1 MTTQIPAHEMLD
13 DARWPTQGPA
23 RRIRLRPFTAFLAI
37 GLIAVAGIYGGAELQ
52 QRNGSGSVASGASA
66 SGASA
71 RAGGLSGRP
80 GGGSAGGGATT
91 GTVTEITAKTLYVTS
106 SSGKLIT
113 VELTSKTTFTRT
125 AKTAKSG
132 IALGDTAIVR
142 GTKNASGTLVATSV
156 IATAKGVTSTFGAPA
171 GGFSGGAS

>member
-1 MTTQIPAHEMLD
+1 MTTHIPAHETLD
-13 DARWPTQGPA
+13 DARWPTEGSA
-23 RRIRLRPFTAFLAI
+23 SRIRLRPFTAFLAI

-52 QRNGSGSVASGASA
+52 KRNGSGSVSSVSPA

-71 RAGGLSGRP
+71 RSGGPTGRF
-80 GGGSAGGGATT
+80 GGSTAGGATT

-106 SSGKLIT
+106 SSGKLIK
-113 VELTSKTTFTRT
+113 VKLTSKTTFTRT
-125 AKTAKSG
+125 AKSAKSG

-156 IATAKGVTSTFGAPA
+156 IATAKGVTSTFGAPG
-171 GGFSGGAS
+171 GGFGGGTS